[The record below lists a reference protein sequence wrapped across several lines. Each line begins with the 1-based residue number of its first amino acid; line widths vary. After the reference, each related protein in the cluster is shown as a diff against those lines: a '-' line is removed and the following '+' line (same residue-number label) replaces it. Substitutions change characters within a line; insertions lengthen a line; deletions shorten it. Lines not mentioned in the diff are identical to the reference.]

1 MATQKSNEEC
11 REILRSRLGDKR
23 YEHSLNVAREAVRLA
38 EKYGANTE
46 KAYTAGLIHDIMK
59 EEKPEIQLKVIEE
72 SGMEI
77 TQTERDNPKLWHA
90 MAGAAYIK
98 SELGFEDEEIISAV
112 RYHTTARAGMSLLE
126 KVIYIADFTSEERDY
141 RGVGKMRRLAN
152 KSLEKAMLEGLSFTL
167 ETLVK
172 KGKMLNLDSINAYN
186 EVVEFCS
193 KGKKK

>member
-11 REILRSRLGDKR
+11 REILRSKLGDKR

-59 EEKPEIQLKVIEE
+59 EEKPEIQLKIIEE

-77 TQTERDNPKLWHA
+77 TPTERNNPKLWHA

-112 RYHTTARAGMSLLE
+112 RYHTTARAGMTLLE

>member
-1 MATQKSNEEC
+1 VATQKSNEEC
-11 REILRSRLGDKR
+11 REILRSKLGDKR

-59 EEKPEIQLKVIEE
+59 EEKPEIQLKIIEE

-77 TQTERDNPKLWHA
+77 TPTERNNPKLWHA

-112 RYHTTARAGMSLLE
+112 RYHTTARAGMTLLE